1 MKIPFYSLLAL
12 AILTASCSK
21 DREAPNGLKVRV
33 LKEGTGTFAKPGEF
47 LITSMIIKD
56 AKDSIWRDTHE
67 QNLPMIIPV
76 GEETAVST
84 EKGVE
89 SAFRVMKMGD
99 SVAVDI
105 DAELMFRDQPLPP
118 QIKAGDKMTFVFAVK
133 EITDQAGVN
142 RISMELQQRQMAEA
156 MKSQQAQIALDTMA
170 IDAYLSERNIN
181 AIRDK
186 SGVRYVI
193 TKMGKGDKPVLTSTI
208 TFNYKGTLMAD
219 GSLFDQSSAPVVYP
233 LTRLIQGWQAVF
245 PLMPK
250 GTKAT
255 LYVPS
260 SLGYGS
266 TGYPPEIPPNAN
278 LIFEVELVD
287 FKD

>member
-1 MKIPFYSLLAL
+1 MKIQFLFLLSLAFLAS
-12 AILTASCSK
+12 SCSK
-21 DREAPNGLKVRV
+21 DREAPNGMKVRV
-33 LKEGTGTFAKPGEF
+33 LKEGTGTYAKPGEF

-76 GEETAVST
+76 GEESAIAT

-89 SAFRVMKMGD
+89 SAFRVLKMGD

-105 DAELMFRDQPLPP
+105 DAQSLFRDQPLPP
-118 QIKAGDKMTFVFAVK
+118 QVKAEDKVTFVFAVK

-142 RISMELQQRQMAEA
+142 RIQMELQQRQMAES
-156 MKSQQAQIALDTMA
+156 MKSQQAQMAADSVA
-170 IDAYLSERNIN
+170 IDAYLAANKIS
-181 AIRDK
+181 AVRDN

-193 TKMGKGDKPVLTSTI
+193 TRMGKGPKPTLSSTI
-208 TFNYKGTLMAD
+208 TFQYKGTFMD
-219 GSLFDQSSAPVVYP
+219 NGSVFDQSSSPVVYP
-233 LTRLIQGWQAVF
+233 LSQLIRGWQAVF

-260 SLGYGS
+260 SLGYGPS
-266 TGYPPEIPPNAN
+266 GYAPDIPPNAN